1 MANVNSSD
9 AAASEAL
16 QHRPSNFISERARKT
31 KQQPQTTNKNPS
43 FSEAGS
49 SPDGRKSPPDQI
61 PQVYYSRK
69 PSRRDGGGQDV
80 TGSGIDWLRQ
90 KIGESGRINM
100 LGAWT
105 ESRETGGERTVI
117 TVPLWL
123 LVCWGVQNYV

>member
-1 MANVNSSD
+1 M
-9 AAASEAL
+9 L
-16 QHRPSNFISERARKT
+16 QTRGG
-31 KQQPQTTNKNPS
+31 
-43 FSEAGS
+43 EAGS